1 MENGIRNDTK
11 RKYLNNPSRLYDD
24 SYMVNLLSKIVAEY
38 SSCLFDFTYQHSE
51 KSQSYQL
58 NLAIFFI
65 IYPDLRLEKNE
76 AKRKHKTKKILD
88 NVISCKTIELQVGGL
103 TTENLIIHYLER
115 YVHYFNAC
123 QQIFKRKSYLMLFQQ
138 TNKKTILNKILIH

>member
-1 MENGIRNDTK
+1 MENDIRNDTK

-51 KSQSYQL
+51 KSQFYQL

-65 IYPDLRLEKNE
+65 IYPDLRLEK
-76 AKRKHKTKKILD
+76 KRNKTKTQNKKIWTMLYLVKPYSY
-88 NVISCKTIELQVGGL
+88 NGKSYYSLFRTICPLLQKLVNRFLKENHISCYSNK
-103 TTENLIIHYLER
+103 LI
-115 YVHYFNAC
+115 
-123 QQIFKRKSYLMLFQQ
+123 RKLF
-138 TNKKTILNKILIH
+138 